1 MQGLKVGT
9 KEYLDTFKQ
18 PEPPKEAESAEPTIA
33 EELGKIALEEI
44 PIT

>member
-1 MQGLKVGT
+1 MQGVKVGT

-33 EELGKIALEEI
+33 EELGKVAL
-44 PIT
+44 